1 MAPLD
6 RETDEVTFSYV
17 IAEPGVLSGV
27 PFAHAGTITFAYTTG
42 AKLELLDMFVDLL

>member
-6 RETDEVTFSYV
+6 RDTDEVTFSYV
-17 IAEPGVLSGV
+17 MAEPGVLSGV
-27 PFAHAGTITFAYTTG
+27 PFAQAATITFAYTTG